1 MGRVRLVLTLATGI
15 SLAAVSVGMAQ
26 EQTTVRQNV
35 YSGVPNYPSYPQGY
49 PQYPSYP
56 AYPPYAAPMYP
67 GYPPPGYPGGYP
79 GYPGGAPGGYP
90 GYDQGPTALGPGAV
104 GQSVVRDPSTG
115 EMITAGQGADKRIEV
130 DPAVRLR
137 GQTPTW
143 RGPQPSP
150 GSGLGG
156 QGPARDELVGR
167 TGRTAGIRDGYAQ
180 ESERINAAILKQ
192 ADWLD
197 RTYPFPQLMVSQ
209 YVVPPVVIL
218 TGDRVEQNG
227 PKVLDLTLGRFEI
240 YSQARLT
247 AQPPSWRNYLHMQS
261 DPSNGITLRPRT
273 ERDQKEWDK
282 AYQAGVAVG
291 VKEARAYFEEAERR
305 MRRDFEGMVR
315 FHDLAQRGA
324 ISLPQTIMNGKA
336 LYVGKGGQL
345 ALRGLKRIQITVSPR
360 FKAGAGAEAFP
371 VGSADVTVRGRTPV
385 PSKVK

>member
-1 MGRVRLVLTLATGI
+1 MGRIRLVMTLATGI
-15 SLAAVSVGMAQ
+15 SLAAMSAGMAQ

-35 YSGVPNYPSYPQGY
+35 YGGVPNYPAY
-49 PQYPSYP
+49 PQYPQYPTYPQAYP
-56 AYPPYAAPMYP
+56 AYPSYPPYGAPAYP
-67 GYPPPGYPGGYP
+67 GYPP
-79 GYPGGAPGGYP
+79 P

-156 QGPARDELVGR
+156 QGPARDELIGR

-197 RTYPFPQLMVSQ
+197 RTYPFPQLMISQ

-261 DPSNGITLRPRT
+261 DPSNGISLRPRT

-282 AYQAGVAVG
+282 GYQAGVSVG
-291 VKEARAYFEEAERR
+291 VKEASAYFEEAERR

-324 ISLPQTIMNGKA
+324 VSLPQTVMNGKA

-345 ALRGLKRIQITVSPR
+345 ALRGLTRIQITVSPR

-385 PSKVK
+385 PSKGK